1 MGAIIVSILILLV
14 CVLLIL
20 VVLVQNSKGGGLA
33 SNFSS
38 SSQVMGVRRT
48 ADVLE
53 KATWIFAGALLF
65 LCIISTSYT
74 KRSDVAT
81 DEPTTTESVTR
92 KKAGDIAPP
101 PTNTAPAPTPTT
113 APAPGGTPQP

>member
-14 CVLLIL
+14 CILLIL

-48 ADVLE
+48 ADILE
-53 KATWIFAGALLF
+53 KATWVFAGILLF
-65 LCIISTSYT
+65 LCIISTAYT
-74 KRSDVAT
+74 KPNNADAAAT
-81 DEPTTTESVTR
+81 PTESVTKR
-92 KKAGDIAPP
+92 KAGDIAPP
-101 PTNTAPAPTPTT
+101 PTTTPNVAP
-113 APAPGGTPQP
+113 APAPGTGAPQQ